1 MGGVSSA
8 IENSVCCCHA
18 DASSVVEQLRHGRVL
33 EQQAAAARLA
43 SMARTKAQR
52 DSGWMPSAVPLLVEA
67 VNNGQTAEL
76 RENAARALA
85 NLPMCDAANTQIIIK
100 AGGVTALVQLVGA
113 DFPYGCRAQACRA
126 LGNMCVSS
134 QAAAR
139 QVRQAGAVQP
149 LLRALFTEEHPASSG
164 PNLVAEAA
172 LAVANFASV
181 DVQCRD
187 AVLQSAV
194 AIPGLQHL
202 STSQDHGVRVA
213 ALRCLTT
220 LAQSSERAR
229 QALRAAQVAEQAGD
243 SELES
248 CNTSISRLP
257 RLLTSNLPNEAE
269 MVS

>member
-43 SMARTKAQR
+43 SMAWTKAQR

-248 CNTSISRLP
+248 VQYFDFTSSEVAHKQL
-257 RLLTSNLPNEAE
+257 AK
-269 MVS
+269 